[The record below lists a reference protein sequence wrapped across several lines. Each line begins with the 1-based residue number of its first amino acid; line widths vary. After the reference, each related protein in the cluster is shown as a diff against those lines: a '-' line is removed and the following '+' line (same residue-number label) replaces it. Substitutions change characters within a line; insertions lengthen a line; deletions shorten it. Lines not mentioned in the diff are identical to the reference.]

1 MGKPSFPTPSP
12 SGWVGAGA
20 APARMRAGGP
30 RTPAPARGRGWA
42 GAARA
47 QGHGE
52 TGFPH
57 TLAQRVGGSGRRPR
71 ADAGRRP
78 AHPGP
83 GPREGLGGRRPHAD
97 AGRRPAHPGP
107 GPREGLG
114 GRRPRADAGRR
125 PAHPGPG
132 PREGLGGRRPRAD
145 AGRRAAV
152 TIVRRVLPPLPAS
165 PRWGEAPGSRPQ
177 RGRSNVNIGEPA
189 SPYPR
194 PQKGFG
200 GLRPQAGVW
209 GNRVSPPLPEGLGR
223 EGDGLSINNPL

>member
-57 TLAQRVGGSGRRPR
+57 TLAQRVGGS
-71 ADAGRRP
+71 
-78 AHPGP
+78 
-83 GPREGLGGRRPHAD
+83 
-97 AGRRPAHPGP
+97 
-107 GPREGLG
+107 
-114 GRRPRADAGRR
+114 
-125 PAHPGPG
+125 
-132 PREGLGGRRPRAD
+132 GRRPRAD